1 MSTSTSSQ
9 EAVVSREEA
18 AELLNISIRTLDR
31 YIRRNYFEVKKVDRS
46 VWISRPSLER
56 FYDSH
61 SVPTSSD
68 SDSRTEKTGEGE
80 AVVHSTEESLVHS
93 PLQDRIEL
101 SAHEHPYSDMN
112 PASIYKSLYEDLK
125 PKYEEQ
131 QKRLEGAHYRV
142 GQLEAQVKTMVPLI
156 EFKRERQQ
164 TLLLEKQYKE
174 SMDKASTQFSR
185 LKSLFEGERLNK
197 NIYMGLVYLLL
208 ILHMVFWGILR

>member
-1 MSTSTSSQ
+1 MPTQDT
-9 EAVVSREEA
+9 VVSREEA

-31 YIRRNYFEVKKVDRS
+31 YIRRNYFEIKKVDRS

-61 SVPTSSD
+61 YVPKTSE
-68 SDSRTEKTGEGE
+68 TESPSETGEPVDT
-80 AVVHSTEESLVHS
+80 VVHSTEESLIKS
-93 PLQDRIEL
+93 PLHERIEL
-101 SAHEHPYSDMN
+101 SAHEHTYPEMN
-112 PASIYKSLYEDLK
+112 PATIYKSLYEDLK